1 MMGRYIIRILRRK
14 REEDKSYWQDFE
26 YELNSPGDTVA
37 SALRNINSREDLK
50 DASGNKAEPVIW
62 ESSCMQQKC
71 GACAMV
77 INGRPGLAC
86 GTKLAGFKKP
96 VVKVEP
102 LRKFPV
108 IADLMT
114 DRSIL
119 YENLKTLRIWL
130 ECDAE
135 LSREDIDRAFEA
147 SECIQCGCC
156 LEVCPNFYCGG
167 TFFGMN
173 GVPLANRLLTESD
186 RAEYEK
192 AASEYKKHIFNG
204 CGKSLACRDICPRG
218 IDTEKMMVNAN
229 ALAVWKRRKK

>member
-1 MMGRYIIRILRRK
+1 MKDRYIIRILRRK
-14 REEDKSYWQDFE
+14 RGGKPYWQDFG
-26 YELNSPGDTVA
+26 YVPASAGDTVA

-50 DASGNKAEPVIW
+50 DVSGNKAEPVVW

-86 GTKLAGFKKP
+86 KAKLAAYKSD
-96 VVKVEP
+96 VIKVEP

-108 IADLMT
+108 ICDLMT

-119 YENLKTLRIWL
+119 FENLKTLRIWL
-130 ECDAE
+130 EDDAD
-135 LSREDIDRAFEA
+135 LSDKDIDRAFES

-173 GVPLANRLLTESD
+173 AVPLTNRLLTESD
-186 RAEYEK
+186 RSGYEK
-192 AASEYKKHIFNG
+192 AAEQYKKHVFNG

-218 IDTEKMMVNAN
+218 IDTEKLMVNAN
-229 ALAVWKRRKK
+229 ALAVWKRRKR